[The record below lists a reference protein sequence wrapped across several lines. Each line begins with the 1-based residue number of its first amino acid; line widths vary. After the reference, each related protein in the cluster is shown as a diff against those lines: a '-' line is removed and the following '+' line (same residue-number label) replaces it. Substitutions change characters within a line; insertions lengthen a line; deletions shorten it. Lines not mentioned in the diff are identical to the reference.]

1 MTRSWARTQ
10 RRSTVAIAA
19 ALLILAAAQGAAAR
33 CGDEPGDDAAVAAA
47 RAAVAVTCPCATAT
61 SRAAYLECARGVA
74 IERVGQGTLPA
85 SCRADVVRC
94 ASRSTCGRPGAVTCC
109 RTNAQ
114 GKTRCSIARDAARCR
129 PQRGGQACVGAF
141 PSCCDACT
149 ATGCA
154 PVPTPTPSP
163 TPARTPT
170 PGRTP
175 TPPAQPIPTLP
186 PLPELCEPLIGLPPL
201 AQVPFTVVQGTTN
214 CGTPGFDPPASP
226 PFSGRV
232 NAADGTKLADLGE
245 GCLYAGSL
253 PPLAIPDGSTAMLDV
268 VGLNLLPLEVK
279 LGGSP
284 GNGPLDCTLG
294 AGPDAHCLNGAPG
307 TDGAG
312 ACTSDAHCGG
322 PGSCHYDGNCFFGPP
337 IPVPFGATSACVVNT
352 FLTDLCGEVNLLS
365 RDATLATT
373 ISARV
378 YLTGDVASPCPRCVA
393 GVCTAGEN
401 AGGSCVAV
409 GSAGTSPDCPPAD
422 ASFLASLT
430 VGIPALTTNQATAVA
445 DGSGDFC
452 AGQPGEGAFGL
463 PTARSYVETG
473 AGLLESG
480 SLLGMRL
487 AGTFCIPPTGGFLD
501 AIAGL
506 PAPGAISQRGEL
518 DLSQLLLP

>member
-1 MTRSWARTQ
+1 MTDVRNRT
-10 RRSTVAIAA
+10 RRRNTVVFAAMLVMIAA
-19 ALLILAAAQGAAAR
+19 ADGAAAR
-33 CGDEPGDDAAVAAA
+33 CGDGPGDDAAVAAA
-47 RAAVAVTCPCATAT
+47 RADIAASCGCSTAT
-61 SRAAYLECARGVA
+61 SRADFLDCARGVA
-74 IERVGQGTLPA
+74 LARVAQGTLPA
-85 SCRADVVRC
+85 TCRSTVLRC
-94 ASRSTCGRPGAVTCC
+94 ASHSTCGRPGAVTCC

-114 GKTRCSIARDAARCR
+114 GKTRCSVARDASRCR
-129 PQRGGQACVGAF
+129 APQGGSACVGAF
-141 PSCCDACT
+141 SSCCDACT

-154 PVPTPTPSP
+154 ATPTPPPTPT
-163 TPARTPT
+163 RTPT
-170 PGRTP
+170 PIRTP
-175 TPPAQPIPTLP
+175 TPPALPIPTLP

-214 CGTPGFDPPASP
+214 CGSPGFVPPAAP

-232 NAADGTKLADLGE
+232 DGASGAKLADLGE

-253 PPLAIPDGSTAMLDV
+253 PPIAIPSGSTAMLDV
-268 VGLNLLPLEVK
+268 VGLSLLLEVK

-284 GNGPLDCTLG
+284 GSGPLDCTLG
-294 AGPDAHCLNGAPG
+294 AGPEAHCLNGAAG

-322 PGSCHYDGNCFFGPP
+322 APGSCHYDGNCFFGPP
-337 IPVPFGATSACVVNT
+337 IPVPFGAASACVVNT
-352 FLTDLCGEVNLLS
+352 FLTDLCGEVNLLT

-378 YLTGDVASPCPRCVA
+378 YLTGDVASPCPRCVS
-393 GVCTAGEN
+393 GTCTAGEN

-409 GSAGTSPDCPPAD
+409 GDVGTSPDCPPTD
-422 ASFLASLT
+422 TSFLASLT
-430 VGIPALTTNQATAVA
+430 VAIPELTTNAATAVA
-445 DGSGDFC
+445 DASGDFC
-452 AGQPGEGAFGL
+452 AGQPAPGAFGL
-463 PTARSYVETG
+463 PAARSYVETG

-487 AGTFCIPPTGGFLD
+487 AGAFCIPPTGGFLD

-518 DLSQLLLP
+518 DLSQLLP